1 MKLNCFLIC
10 DDIRNE
16 LGNKQSLIGVYD
28 DVISFSAPQPNVG
41 KWPKVIKLGIYIK
54 LEFENEAE
62 KAGFQR
68 IKLEY
73 SINNETVVLLD
84 DSRPASLI
92 TVPRGINIGIVVNQF
107 VIECSGQLN
116 FQCIIY
122 DKDNSIIY
130 DFDKKITVQ
139 EEIVKQNNFA

>member
-28 DVISFSAPQPNVG
+28 DVISFSVPQTDIG

-54 LEFENEAE
+54 LEFEKEAE
-62 KAGFQR
+62 KASFQR

-84 DSRPASLI
+84 NSRPASLV
-92 TVPRGINIGIVVNQF
+92 TDPKGLNIGAVVNQF
-107 VIECSGQLN
+107 VIKCPGQLS
-116 FQCIIY
+116 FHCIIY
-122 DKDNSIIY
+122 DKDNSIIHN
-130 DFDKKITVQ
+130 FSKKIAVQ
-139 EEIVKQNNFA
+139 EEVVKQNNFA